1 MLLRSRS
8 QSVHWQ
14 APAAILLAFTASLC
28 LGIGHH
34 LFYASLDQVPVEDNL
49 FSQQI
54 NVAIGTG
61 FAFLFRASLA
71 IATCTAYWQIF
82 WHTALR
88 KTLTLS
94 SVDALTGVLGSLL
107 DFSNIRTFFF
117 NPGLTALALLAWLVP
132 LASLLPP
139 ATLSVLPATTTNYT
153 SAHIAV
159 PNFADVVMS
168 ESNQARMAGGV
179 SMNSDGTISY
189 GDTPDTIVDRY
200 VGSSLQISR
209 LVTTTAY
216 RGAVPDYQTLYPNS
230 TYELDFNGPAMQCR
244 PIPQE
249 ILEPFNRAAG
259 CNLLARNGSSEENC
273 PSMVPYVSWVP
284 DGNDLV
290 PFGNGSLQ
298 HQLLP
303 LEAELGQ
310 LQTSFG
316 YNTRYLGQSPNGPA
330 SVFVATRSQVPPIDA
345 GNWDVLN
352 CSMYNATYVV
362 NVSSDSNRQSLA
374 HLAEVRIIGSAPF
387 HSQASGR
394 DSDKQGSAQ
403 DLAMFSYMGM
413 MESLNK
419 VLVGTIVT
427 DGGFGPNEYY
437 LSQQSLR
444 VQSASLMS
452 TLLAFS
458 HELVPFM
465 SRSRSKSDPAP
476 LDDDQWTDVASLE
489 YNIISMPNE
498 ALTSPSYNQSL
509 GSAIE
514 ELFQNMT
521 MSLFSDARFLK
532 DSEEPINITRSYT
545 RNTYSYSQR
554 NLLMSYGIALFL
566 TLLASIA
573 GCIAIFW
580 NGASYTHKFSTV
592 LRTTTE
598 LGELVAKNDRTGAD
612 PLPKYLSRAR
622 VELGRNNHIAMAPLK
637 RANSPGER
645 SAMMGSDK
653 NLPKEPGI
661 ISQRTLSS
669 EM

>member
-1 MLLRSRS
+1 M
-8 QSVHWQ
+8 
-14 APAAILLAFTASLC
+14 ILLAFTASLC

-34 LFYASLDQVPVEDNL
+34 LFYASLDRVPVEDNI
-49 FSQQI
+49 FSQQV

-61 FAFLFRASLA
+61 FAFLFRACLA

-88 KTLTLS
+88 KTLTIS

-107 DFSNIRTFFF
+107 DFSNVRTFFF

-139 ATLSVLPATTTNYT
+139 ATLSVLPATTTNNT
-153 SAHIAV
+153 FTHVAV
-159 PNFADVVMS
+159 PNFADVMMS
-168 ESNQARMAGGV
+168 DLTQRDIAGGV
-179 SMNSDGTISY
+179 AVSTDGTTTTGQS
-189 GDTPDTIVDRY
+189 TSVDVY
-200 VGSSLQISR
+200 VGSTLQLSR

-216 RGAVPDYQTLYPNS
+216 RGAVPEFETLHPNS
-230 TYELDFNGPAMQCR
+230 TYELNFNAPAVQCQ
-244 PIPQE
+244 PIDQD
-249 ILEPFNRAAG
+249 ILKPFNRAAG
-259 CNLLARNGSSEENC
+259 CDLMSGGDGRKDSC
-273 PSMVPYVSWVP
+273 QDMVPYISWVP
-284 DGNDLV
+284 SGYSLV
-290 PFGNGSLQ
+290 PFGNDTLQ
-298 HQLLP
+298 NQLLP
-303 LEAELGQ
+303 LDAELGQ
-310 LQTSFG
+310 LNLDQG
-316 YNTRYLGQSPNGPA
+316 YNARYLGQSPKGPA
-330 SVFVATRSQVPPIDA
+330 TLFVATRSQVPPLDR
-345 GNWDVLN
+345 GQWDVLN
-352 CSMYNATYVV
+352 CSMFNATYVMHA
-362 NVSSDSNRQSLA
+362 SSDSSRQASA
-374 HLAEVRIIGSAPF
+374 HLSEVRIIGSAPF
-387 HSQASGR
+387 NAEGPGR
-394 DSDKQGSAQ
+394 DMNGSASAL
-403 DLAMFSYMGM
+403 DLATFSYMGM
-413 MESLNK
+413 MENLNRI
-419 VLVGTIVT
+419 LVGTMVT
-427 DGGFGPNEYY
+427 KQKFTGGEYY
-437 LSQQSLR
+437 LSQQRMR
-444 VQSASLMS
+444 VQSPSLMS

-458 HELVPFM
+458 HELAPFT
-465 SRSRSKSDPAP
+465 SRSRFADVPPP
-476 LDDDQWTDVASLE
+476 LDNNQWTDVV
-489 YNIISMPNE
+489 NGDNVIISMPNE

-532 DSEEPINITRSYT
+532 DSEEPVNVTRSYT

-622 VELGRNNHIAMAPLK
+622 VELGRNNHIAMAPLS

-645 SAMMGSDK
+645 SAMIGSDK
-653 NLPKEPGI
+653 DLPKEPGI
-661 ISQRTLSS
+661 VNQRTLSS